1 MMADTAIDMRAR
13 GWLVGAVRLRSSVM
27 EVLQFALLCGLLAWL
42 TLRGA
47 RSMGYQWQWHRV
59 PQYFYKVVDGALIL
73 GPLVRGLFVTL
84 KIAGWSLGLTVLIGM
99 AIALLRLSNSFA
111 GRVVSRCYLETIR
124 NTPLLVQ
131 LYLFYFVVA
140 PIAGV
145 DRLWAGIL
153 CLACFEGSF
162 ASEIFRAGI
171 QAVGRGQWEAS
182 ESLGLARADTYRFVI
197 LPQALTI
204 VLPPLTGQAVS
215 LIKHS
220 AIVSV
225 IAIFD
230 LTNQARD
237 IIADTFMSF
246 EIWFTVAAIYLALT
260 ISLSVLVSRLERRL
274 RAHR

>member
-1 MMADTAIDMRAR
+1 MVTDTAIDMRAR
-13 GWLVGAVRLRSSVM
+13 GWQVGGVRLRSSVM
-27 EVLQFALLCGLLAWL
+27 EIIQFGLLCGLLLWL

-59 PQYFYKVVDGALIL
+59 PQYFYKVVDGELIL

-84 KIAGWSLGLTVLIGM
+84 EIAGWGLVLTVLIGM
-99 AIALLRLSNSFA
+99 VIALLRLSNSFA
-111 GRVVSRCYLETIR
+111 GRVVSRCYLEAIR

-131 LYLFYFVVA
+131 LYLFYFVIS
-140 PIAGV
+140 PILGV
-145 DRLWAGIL
+145 GRFWAGIL

-182 ESLGLARADTYRFVI
+182 HSLGLTRADTYRFVI
-197 LPQALTI
+197 LPQALMI

-225 IAIFD
+225 IAVFD

-237 IIADTFMSF
+237 IISDTFMSF
-246 EIWFTVAAIYLALT
+246 EIWFTVAAIYLAMT
-260 ISLSVLVSRLERRL
+260 ISLSVLVGRLERRL
-274 RAHR
+274 HARR